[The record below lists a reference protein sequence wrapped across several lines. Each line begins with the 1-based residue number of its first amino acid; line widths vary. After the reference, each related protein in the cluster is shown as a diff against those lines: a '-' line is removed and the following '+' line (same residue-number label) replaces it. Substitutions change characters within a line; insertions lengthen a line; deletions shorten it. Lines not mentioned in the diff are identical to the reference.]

1 MAGAEHMARLGESG
15 IHEEIC
21 RIGQILHQCGFVAGC
36 DGNISVRTARNTV
49 LATPTSISKGM
60 MQPGDLVT
68 VDMEGRQTGGHRRP
82 SSELGMHL
90 LFYRMRSDV
99 RAVVHA
105 HPPTATGFAAAGLAL
120 DEPLVAEVVVTF
132 GSIPLALYGMPG
144 TSDLADSLSPLIP
157 AHDAILMA
165 NHGVVTC
172 GPDLLNAFMKME
184 KVEHY
189 AKIVA
194 VARQLGPTRPLSDEN
209 VRKLMRARETYE
221 GNRLPTLKELD

>member
-1 MAGAEHMARLGESG
+1 MPRLGESQF
-15 IHEEIC
+15 HTDIC
-21 RIGQILHQCGFVAGC
+21 HIGRMVYQYGFVAGC
-36 DGNISVRTARNTV
+36 DGNISVRTGRNTV
-49 LATPTSISKGM
+49 LATPTGISKGM
-60 MQPGDLVT
+60 MAPGDLVT
-68 VDMEGRQTGGHRRP
+68 VDMDGHQTDGHRQP

-90 LFYRMRSDV
+90 LFYRMRPDV

-132 GSIPLALYGMPG
+132 GSIPLARYGMPG
-144 TSDLADSLSPLIP
+144 TSDLADSLSPLVP

-165 NHGVVTC
+165 HHGVVTC

-194 VARQLGPTRPLSDEN
+194 VARQLGPTQPLSEED
-209 VRKLMRARETYE
+209 VRKLMRIREGYE
-221 GNRLPTLKELD
+221 GNRVPSLKELD

>member
-1 MAGAEHMARLGESG
+1 MATSIESAVRS
-15 IHEEIC
+15 EIC
-21 RIGQILHQCGFVAGC
+21 RIGQMLHQCGFVAGC
-36 DGNISVRTARNTV
+36 DGNISVRTGRNTV
-49 LATPTSISKGM
+49 LATPTAICKGM
-60 MQPGDLVT
+60 MEPDDLVA

-90 LFYRMRSDV
+90 LFYQARSDV

-132 GSIPLALYGMPG
+132 GSIPLARYGMPG
-144 TSDLADSLSPLIP
+144 TSDLADSLRPLVP

-172 GPDLLNAFMKME
+172 GPDLLNAYMKME

-194 VARQLGPTRPLSDEN
+194 VARQLGPTRPLSQAD
-209 VRKLMRARETYE
+209 VRNLMRIRETYE
-221 GNRLPTLKELD
+221 GNRLPLLKELD

>member
-1 MAGAEHMARLGESG
+1 MAKLGEPG

-21 RIGQILHQCGFVAGC
+21 WIGRKVHACGFVAGC
-36 DGNISVRTARNTV
+36 DGNISVRTGRETI
-49 LATPTSISKGM
+49 LATPTGICKGLM
-60 MQPGDLVT
+60 EADDLVT
-68 VDMEGRQTGGHRRP
+68 VDLEGRQTSGHRRP

-90 LFYRMRSDV
+90 LFYRMRPDV

-105 HPPTATGFAAAGLAL
+105 HPPTATGFAAAGIAL

-132 GSIPLALYGMPG
+132 GSIPLARYAMPG
-144 TSDLADSLSPLIP
+144 TSDLADSLRPLVP

-194 VARQLGPTRPLSDEN
+194 VARQLGPTQPLSDED
-209 VRKLMRARETYE
+209 VAKLMRARENYE
-221 GNRLPTLKELD
+221 GNRVPSLTELD

>member
-1 MAGAEHMARLGESG
+1 MAKLGESG

-21 RIGQILHQCGFVAGC
+21 WIGRKLHECGFVAGC
-36 DGNISVRTARNTV
+36 DGNISVRTGRNTI
-49 LATPTSISKGM
+49 LATPAGVCKGLM
-60 MQPGDLVT
+60 EAGDLVT
-68 VDMEGRQTGGHRRP
+68 VDMEGRQTSGDRCP

-99 RAVVHA
+99 RAVVQA
-105 HPPTATGFAAAGLAL
+105 HPPTATGFATAGIAL

-132 GSIPLALYGMPG
+132 GSIPLARYGMPG
-144 TSDLADSLSPLIP
+144 TSDLADSLSTLVPR
-157 AHDAILMA
+157 HDAILMA

-194 VARQLGPTRPLSDEN
+194 VARQLGSAQPLSDDD
-209 VRKLMRARETYE
+209 VRKLMRARENYE
-221 GNRLPTLKELD
+221 GNRVPSLKELD

>member
-1 MAGAEHMARLGESG
+1 MARLAES
-15 IHEEIC
+15 EVCAEIC
-21 RIGQILHQCGFVAGC
+21 RVGKMVYQCGFVAGC
-36 DGNISVRTARNTV
+36 DGNISVRIGRNSV
-49 LATPTSISKGM
+49 LATPTGISKGM
-60 MQPGDLVT
+60 MEPGDLVT
-68 VDMEGRQTGGHRRP
+68 VDMEGHQTGGDRRP

-90 LFYRMRSDV
+90 LFYRMRPEV

-132 GSIPLALYGMPG
+132 GSIPLARYGMPG
-144 TSDLADSLSPLIP
+144 TPDLADALSPLVP
-157 AHDAILMA
+157 SHDAILMA

-194 VARQLGPTRPLSDEN
+194 VARQLGPTQPLSDED
-209 VRKLMRARETYE
+209 VRKLMRIRENYE
-221 GNRLPTLKELD
+221 GNRVPSLKELD

>member
-1 MAGAEHMARLGESG
+1 MARLGESG

-21 RIGQILHQCGFVAGC
+21 RIGRKVHECGFVAGC
-36 DGNISVRTARNTV
+36 DGNISVRTGRNTV
-49 LATPTSISKGM
+49 LATPTAICKGLM
-60 MQPGDLVT
+60 EPDDLVT
-68 VDMEGRQTGGHRRP
+68 VDMEGRQTSGHRHP
-82 SSELGMHL
+82 SIELGMHL

-99 RAVVHA
+99 RAVVNV
-105 HPPTATGFAAAGLAL
+105 HPPTATAFAAAGLAL

-132 GSIPLALYGMPG
+132 GSIPLARYGPG
-144 TSDLADSLSPLIP
+144 PSDLADSLIPLVP
-157 AHDAILMA
+157 THDAILMA
-165 NHGVVTC
+165 NHGVITC

-194 VARQLGPTRPLSDEN
+194 VARQLGPTQPLSDED

-221 GNRLPTLKELD
+221 GNRLPSLKELD

>member
-1 MAGAEHMARLGESG
+1 MAKLGEPG

-21 RIGQILHQCGFVAGC
+21 WIGRKLYEFGFVAGC
-36 DGNISVRTARNTV
+36 DGNISVRTGRNTV
-49 LATPTSISKGM
+49 LATPTGISKGM
-60 MQPGDLVT
+60 MAPGDLVT
-68 VDMEGRQTGGHRRP
+68 VDMNGHQTDGHRQP

-90 LFYRMRSDV
+90 LFYRMRPDV

-132 GSIPLALYGMPG
+132 GSIPLARYGMPG
-144 TSDLADSLSPLIP
+144 TSDLADSLSPLVP

-165 NHGVVTC
+165 HHGVVTC

-194 VARQLGPTRPLSDEN
+194 VARQLGPTQPLSEED
-209 VRKLMRARETYE
+209 VRKLMRIREGYE
-221 GNRLPTLKELD
+221 GNRVPSLKELD